1 MAEEHEYV
9 MDEEE
14 EKMMQRVGDD
24 LRSLWDERDVPLSI
38 QARLAKAR
46 FFTMGKFANLEDS
59 RAAVRAAAVAP
70 LPDGLGL
77 AAGGIAGK
85 AMVSSL
91 IDAWESAVQFVAV
104 RREVEAEARATRTT
118 APLVKND
125 HLRMRK
131 AFAQTHLPLEDKH
144 VPASGYVEKKFED
157 ITEGSYRAETLKEVT
172 SWGDDIGLSF
182 DRIGTDPRSGTLTL
196 KKGVKTGELPSS
208 PEQLRDKVKIM
219 MVAFIYAKAR
229 FPNRRW
235 LRTVT
240 PSVFEQHVTF
250 VLSEQVMGLDSKNE
264 RGEVISS
271 PPWALV
277 ISFEFQLRK
286 RALEM
291 ISMEKE
297 EDFASAMQA
306 AREDSVLFQ
315 RFFTTP
321 LQLRPSTRSA
331 PRSSSNR
338 QNRDRSRSRQRQGA
352 KSGGKGGKKNKRS
365 QGSGKGYGKGGKG
378 GKSGKSAPKAY
389 GGYSEPKGKPRTADG
404 RNICYAFNNPNEQC
418 AEKTCSRA
426 HCCWWCEENHAG
438 HSCPSKG
445 TIK

>member
-1 MAEEHEYV
+1 

-38 QARLAKAR
+38 QARLAKVG

-70 LPDGLGL
+70 LPNGLGL
-77 AAGGIAGK
+77 DAGGIAGK
-85 AMVSSL
+85 AKVSSL

-104 RREVEAEARATRTT
+104 RREVEAEARATRTI

-144 VPASGYVEKKFED
+144 VPASGYAEKKFED
-157 ITEGSYRAETLKEVT
+157 ITEGSYRAESLKEVT
-172 SWGDDIGLSF
+172 SWGDDIGLTDL
-182 DRIGTDPRSGTLTL
+182 DRIGTDPRSGNLTL
-196 KKGVKTGELPSS
+196 KKAVKTGELPSS

-219 MVAFIYAKAR
+219 MVAFLYAKAR

-240 PSVFEQHVTF
+240 PSIFEQHVTF
-250 VLSEQVMGLDSKNE
+250 VLSDQVMGLDSKNE
-264 RGEVISS
+264 RGEVIAS

-277 ISFEFQLRK
+277 IAFEFQLRK
-286 RALEM
+286 RALEL

-306 AREDSVLFQ
+306 ARDDPVLFQ

-321 LQLRPSTRSA
+321 LQLRTTGSA
-331 PRSSSNR
+331 SRGGEGSNR
-338 QNRDRSRSRQRQGA
+338 QNRARSRSRQRQGA

-365 QGSGKGYGKGGKG
+365 QGSGKGYGKGRKG
-378 GKSGKSAPKAY
+378 GKSAPKAY
-389 GGYSEPKGKPRTADG
+389 GGYSYHTEPKGKPKTADG

-418 AEKTCSRA
+418 AQKTCSRA

-438 HSCPSKG
+438 HSCSSKG
-445 TIK
+445 TIKVL